1 MKRSY
6 ARDSTDATP
15 PFLRRV
21 INITGWYMWD
31 ILIRLV
37 RKSLRS
43 MKFIKQSFLP
53 WDFTWRVS
61 DCEELVGVTH
71 TEEVK
76 VSPVLTTATKV
87 LFPNTISVRVFE
99 VGEVLLGCSAF

>member
-1 MKRSY
+1 LFGVLGEYRI
-6 ARDSTDATP
+6 AR
-15 PFLRRV
+15 FGRFYKEV
-21 INITGWYMWD
+21 GG
-31 ILIRLV
+31 
-37 RKSLRS
+37 
-43 MKFIKQSFLP
+43 
-53 WDFTWRVS
+53 FTWRVS

>member
-1 MKRSY
+1 MYVK
-6 ARDSTDATP
+6 T
-15 PFLRRV
+15 FLFRGGCYK
-21 INITGWYMWD
+21 NMENYGG
-31 ILIRLV
+31 L
-37 RKSLRS
+37 
-43 MKFIKQSFLP
+43 
-53 WDFTWRVS
+53 S

-76 VSPVLTTATKV
+76 VTPVLTTATKV

>member
-1 MKRSY
+1 MALGVEVYFTR
-6 ARDSTDATP
+6 
-15 PFLRRV
+15 
-21 INITGWYMWD
+21 IG
-31 ILIRLV
+31 
-37 RKSLRS
+37 
-43 MKFIKQSFLP
+43 
-53 WDFTWRVS
+53 DFTWRMS
-61 DCEELVGVTH
+61 DCEELSGGYLECLCLCEELVGVTH

>member
-61 DCEELVGVTH
+61 DCEELVEGQSHYLVW
-71 TEEVK
+71 
-76 VSPVLTTATKV
+76 LTLNGLKCTK
-87 LFPNTISVRVFE
+87 LSITILPQVVHITMMWD
-99 VGEVLLGCSAF
+99 

>member
-43 MKFIKQSFLP
+43 MKFI
-53 WDFTWRVS
+53 
-61 DCEELVGVTH
+61 
-71 TEEVK
+71 
-76 VSPVLTTATKV
+76 
-87 LFPNTISVRVFE
+87 
-99 VGEVLLGCSAF
+99 

>member
-1 MKRSY
+1 
-6 ARDSTDATP
+6 
-15 PFLRRV
+15 
-21 INITGWYMWD
+21 
-31 ILIRLV
+31 
-37 RKSLRS
+37 

-76 VSPVLTTATKV
+76 VSPVLTTSTKV

-99 VGEVLLGCSAF
+99 VGKVLLGCSAF

>member
-1 MKRSY
+1 MVV
-6 ARDSTDATP
+6 AGG
-15 PFLRRV
+15 L
-21 INITGWYMWD
+21 
-31 ILIRLV
+31 
-37 RKSLRS
+37 
-43 MKFIKQSFLP
+43 
-53 WDFTWRVS
+53 S

>member
-1 MKRSY
+1 MHTIALNVSQMH
-6 ARDSTDATP
+6 T
-15 PFLRRV
+15 
-21 INITGWYMWD
+21 N
-31 ILIRLV
+31 
-37 RKSLRS
+37 RKER
-43 MKFIKQSFLP
+43 MG
-53 WDFTWRVS
+53 DFTWRVS

>member
-37 RKSLRS
+37 RKSLRY

-53 WDFTWRVS
+53 WDFTWRMT
-61 DCEELVGVTH
+61 DCEELVGQSH
-71 TEEVK
+71 RMMGAM
-76 VSPVLTTATKV
+76 LY
-87 LFPNTISVRVFE
+87 L
-99 VGEVLLGCSAF
+99 

>member
-1 MKRSY
+1 
-6 ARDSTDATP
+6 
-15 PFLRRV
+15 V
-21 INITGWYMWD
+21 IIYVNPIYNINRFELQECVG
-31 ILIRLV
+31 
-37 RKSLRS
+37 
-43 MKFIKQSFLP
+43 
-53 WDFTWRVS
+53 FTWRVS

-99 VGEVLLGCSAF
+99 VGKVLLGRSAF